1 MPGKHRNPTIAFRP
15 SRWARALIEARAKL
29 SGLYKKDFLTRCCV
43 YSNIVVTGT
52 PDNIQ
57 RIVDSLQDTQATLKV
72 MADDLRS
79 DLRSGEFYIS
89 RENYDELREDL
100 LALTVTMIDIIDG
113 AAYLFNKSPPER
125 NINWKLE
132 LERKDL
138 REALKN
144 DLPPPI

>member
-1 MPGKHRNPTIAFRP
+1 MLGKHRNPTIAFRP

-79 DLRSGEFYIS
+79 GEFYLS
-89 RENYDELREDL
+89 KGNYDELREDL

-132 LERKDL
+132 LEREDL

-144 DLPPPI
+144 ELPPPI

>member
-1 MPGKHRNPTIAFRP
+1 MTGKHANNPTVVFRP
-15 SRWARALIEARAKL
+15 SRWAVSLIEARATL

-52 PDNIQ
+52 SENIQ
-57 RIVDSLQDTQATLKV
+57 RIVDSLQDTQTTLRV
-72 MADDLRS
+72 LAG
-79 DLRSGEFYIS
+79 DLRSGEFYLS
-89 RENYDELREDL
+89 KGNYDELH
-100 LALTVTMIDIIDG
+100 
-113 AAYLFNKSPPER
+113 KSPPER

-144 DLPPPI
+144 ELPPPI

>member
-15 SRWARALIEARAKL
+15 SRWARALIEARATL
-29 SGLYKKDFLTRCCV
+29 SGLYKKDFITRCCV

-57 RIVDSLQDTQATLKV
+57 RIVDSLQDTQTTLRV
-72 MADDLRS
+72 LAG
-79 DLRSGEFYIS
+79 DLRSGEFYLS
-89 RENYDELREDL
+89 KGNYDELREDL

-125 NINWKLE
+125 NINWKME
-132 LERKDL
+132 LEREDL
-138 REALKN
+138 REALKKE
-144 DLPPPI
+144 LPPRFKRH

>member
-1 MPGKHRNPTIAFRP
+1 MTGKHANNPTVVFRP
-15 SRWARALIEARAKL
+15 SRWAVSLIEARAKL
-29 SGLYKKDFLTRCCV
+29 SGLYKKAFLTRCCV
-43 YSNIVVTGT
+43 YSNIIVTGT
-52 PDNIQ
+52 PENIQ
-57 RIVDSLQDTQATLKV
+57 RIVDSLQDTQATLRV
-72 MADDLRS
+72 LAG

-125 NINWKLE
+125 TINWKLE
-132 LERKDL
+132 LEREDL

>member
-15 SRWARALIEARAKL
+15 SRWARALIEARATL

-57 RIVDSLQDTQATLKV
+57 RIVDSLQDTQTTLRV
-72 MADDLRS
+72 LAG
-79 DLRSGEFYIS
+79 DLRSGEFYLS
-89 RENYDELREDL
+89 KGNYDELREDL

-144 DLPPPI
+144 ELPPPI

>member
-1 MPGKHRNPTIAFRP
+1 MTGKHANNPTVVFRP
-15 SRWARALIEARAKL
+15 SRWAVSLIEARAKL
-29 SGLYKKDFLTRCCV
+29 SGLYKNDFLTRCCV

-52 PDNIQ
+52 SENIQ
-57 RIVDSLQDTQATLKV
+57 RIVDSLQDTQTTLRV
-72 MADDLRS
+72 LAG

-89 RENYDELREDL
+89 RENYDELCEDL

>member
-52 PDNIQ
+52 PENIQ

-79 DLRSGEFYIS
+79 GEFYLS
-89 RENYDELREDL
+89 KGNYDELREDL

-132 LERKDL
+132 LEREDL

-144 DLPPPI
+144 EIQPPI

>member
-29 SGLYKKDFLTRCCV
+29 SGLYKKDFITRCCV

-57 RIVDSLQDTQATLKV
+57 RIVDSLQDTQTTLRV
-72 MADDLRS
+72 LAG

-89 RENYDELREDL
+89 RGNYDELREDL

-144 DLPPPI
+144 ELPPPI

>member
-79 DLRSGEFYIS
+79 GEFYLS
-89 RENYDELREDL
+89 KGNYDELREDL

>member
-52 PDNIQ
+52 SENIQ

-79 DLRSGEFYIS
+79 GEFYLS
-89 RENYDELREDL
+89 KGNYDELREDL

-132 LERKDL
+132 LEREDL

>member
-79 DLRSGEFYIS
+79 GEFYIS
-89 RENYDELREDL
+89 KGNYDELREEL

-132 LERKDL
+132 LEREDL

-144 DLPPPI
+144 ELPPPI

>member
-52 PDNIQ
+52 PENIQ

-79 DLRSGEFYIS
+79 GEFYLS
-89 RENYDELREDL
+89 KGNYDELREDL

-132 LERKDL
+132 LEREDL

-144 DLPPPI
+144 ELPPPI

>member
-1 MPGKHRNPTIAFRP
+1 MTGKHANNPTVVFRP
-15 SRWARALIEARAKL
+15 SRWAVSLIEARAKL

-43 YSNIVVTGT
+43 YSNIIVTGT
-52 PDNIQ
+52 SENIQ

-79 DLRSGEFYIS
+79 GEFYLS
-89 RENYDELREDL
+89 KGNYDELREDL

-132 LERKDL
+132 LEREDL

-144 DLPPPI
+144 ELPPPI

>member
-1 MPGKHRNPTIAFRP
+1 MANRHGMIAG
-15 SRWARALIEARAKL
+15 A
-29 SGLYKKDFLTRCCV
+29 
-43 YSNIVVTGT
+43 TGT
-52 PDNIQ
+52 GKT
-57 RIVDSLQDTQATLKV
+57 VTLKV

-79 DLRSGEFYIS
+79 GEFYLS
-89 RENYDELREDL
+89 KGNYDELREDL

-132 LERKDL
+132 LEREDL

-144 DLPPPI
+144 ELPPPI

>member
-79 DLRSGEFYIS
+79 GEFYLS
-89 RENYDELREDL
+89 KENYDELREDL

-132 LERKDL
+132 LEREDL

>member
-1 MPGKHRNPTIAFRP
+1 MTGKHANNPTVVFRP
-15 SRWARALIEARAKL
+15 SRWAVSLIEARATL

-52 PDNIQ
+52 SENIQ
-57 RIVDSLQDTQATLKV
+57 RIVDSLQDTQTTLRV
-72 MADDLRS
+72 LAG
-79 DLRSGEFYIS
+79 DLRSGEFYLS
-89 RENYDELREDL
+89 KGNYDELREDL

-144 DLPPPI
+144 ELPPPI

>member
-52 PDNIQ
+52 PENIQ

-79 DLRSGEFYIS
+79 GEFYIS
-89 RENYDELREDL
+89 KGNYDELREDL

-144 DLPPPI
+144 ELPPPI

>member
-79 DLRSGEFYIS
+79 GEFYIS
-89 RENYDELREDL
+89 KGNYDELREDL

-132 LERKDL
+132 LEREDL

-144 DLPPPI
+144 ELPPPI

>member
-79 DLRSGEFYIS
+79 GEFYLS
-89 RENYDELREDL
+89 KGNYDELREDL

-132 LERKDL
+132 LEREDL

-144 DLPPPI
+144 ELPPPI

>member
-57 RIVDSLQDTQATLKV
+57 CIVDSLQDTQATLKV

-79 DLRSGEFYIS
+79 GEFYLS
-89 RENYDELREDL
+89 KGNYDELREDL

-132 LERKDL
+132 LEREDL

-144 DLPPPI
+144 EIPPPI

>member
-1 MPGKHRNPTIAFRP
+1 MTGKHRNPTIAFRP

-29 SGLYKKDFLTRCCV
+29 SGLYKKDFITRCCV

-57 RIVDSLQDTQATLKV
+57 RIVDSLQDTQATLRV

-79 DLRSGEFYIS
+79 GEFYLS
-89 RENYDELREDL
+89 KGNYDELREDL

-144 DLPPPI
+144 ELPPPI

>member
-79 DLRSGEFYIS
+79 GEFYLS
-89 RENYDELREDL
+89 
-100 LALTVTMIDIIDG
+100 
-113 AAYLFNKSPPER
+113 K
-125 NINWKLE
+125 
-132 LERKDL
+132 
-138 REALKN
+138 
-144 DLPPPI
+144 

>member
-15 SRWARALIEARAKL
+15 SRWARALIEARATL
-29 SGLYKKDFLTRCCV
+29 SGLYKKDFITRCCV

-52 PDNIQ
+52 PENIQ
-57 RIVDSLQDTQATLKV
+57 RIIDALQDTQATLKV
-72 MADDLRS
+72 LAG

-89 RENYDELREDL
+89 KGNYDELREDL

-132 LERKDL
+132 LEREDL

-144 DLPPPI
+144 ELPPPI

>member
-52 PDNIQ
+52 SENIQ

-79 DLRSGEFYIS
+79 GEFYIS
-89 RENYDELREDL
+89 KGNYDELREDL

-132 LERKDL
+132 LEREDL

-144 DLPPPI
+144 ELPPPI

>member
-79 DLRSGEFYIS
+79 GEFYIS
-89 RENYDELREDL
+89 KGNYDELREDL

-125 NINWKLE
+125 NINRKLE

>member
-79 DLRSGEFYIS
+79 GEFYLLKG
-89 RENYDELREDL
+89 NYDELREDL

-144 DLPPPI
+144 ELPPPI

>member
-1 MPGKHRNPTIAFRP
+1 MKQERSSAGFIRRIFLPAAVCTQT
-15 SRWARALIEARAKL
+15 SL
-29 SGLYKKDFLTRCCV
+29 SGE
-43 YSNIVVTGT
+43 I
-52 PDNIQ
+52 
-57 RIVDSLQDTQATLKV
+57 
-72 MADDLRS
+72 
-79 DLRSGEFYIS
+79 YIS

-144 DLPPPI
+144 ELPPPI

>member
-1 MPGKHRNPTIAFRP
+1 MPGKNRNPTIAFRP

-52 PDNIQ
+52 SENIQ
-57 RIVDSLQDTQATLKV
+57 RIVDSLQDTQTTLRV
-72 MADDLRS
+72 LAG

-100 LALTVTMIDIIDG
+100 LALTVTMIAIIDG

-144 DLPPPI
+144 ELPPTI

>member
-79 DLRSGEFYIS
+79 GEFYLLKG
-89 RENYDELREDL
+89 NYDELREDL

>member
-57 RIVDSLQDTQATLKV
+57 RIVDSLQDTQATLKA
-72 MADDLRS
+72 MAD
-79 DLRSGEFYIS
+79 DLRSGEFYLS
-89 RENYDELREDL
+89 KGNYDELREDL

-144 DLPPPI
+144 EIPPPI

>member
-79 DLRSGEFYIS
+79 GEFYLS
-89 RENYDELREDL
+89 KGNYDELREDL

-132 LERKDL
+132 LEREDL

-144 DLPPPI
+144 EIPPPI

>member
-29 SGLYKKDFLTRCCV
+29 SGLYKKDFITRCCV

-57 RIVDSLQDTQATLKV
+57 RIVDSLQDTQATLRV

-79 DLRSGEFYIS
+79 GEFYLS
-89 RENYDELREDL
+89 KGNYDELREYL

-144 DLPPPI
+144 ELPPPI